1 MKLLARNA
9 ALGTVMALVAVAIT
23 YFIAD
28 AISGPL
34 IATGPDGELAEI
46 PLGAAIFATV
56 IGGIVGTVLALL
68 VRKRAAK
75 AATVFPSI
83 SAVALVLYGIFAAVQ
98 ADSASTAVWLNIL
111 HIVAA
116 IPIIGSLVNGLQQ
129 GGPVA
134 APTGNLASSSN

>member
-23 YFIAD
+23 YLIAD

-68 VRKRAAK
+68 VRKRAK
-75 AATVFPSI
+75 AATVFQSI
-83 SAVALVLYGIFAAVQ
+83 CAVALVLYGIFAAVQ
-98 ADSASTAVWLNIL
+98 ADSASTAVWLNVL

-129 GGPVA
+129 GGSVA
-134 APTGNLASSSN
+134 APTANLASSST